1 MNKAAMNSFDLRK
14 VRELMSFQD
23 LFRTDS
29 SYMPEAKCL
38 NRVELDAEPLYE
50 IVTKTEVL
58 FTAKLL
64 YYRLLVANEVNRH
77 INDAVKLSDE
87 DSTGYLAQYLLK
99 NTFEAV
105 QTLMHEANDRLA
117 EVDCGGTLWQDI
129 TSTSP
134 RIEASV
140 RGRMEE
146 TVFIHD
152 VFAELARC
160 WLELQDRFENTSNG
174 IGSYTAALLYSSCI
188 SRMPDEEFKLR
199 RTEKYDVSTK
209 TKKNIYPDCCFLYDC
224 EDDFNDAIQ
233 CFTNKLKK
241 YKLIP
246 IELDYKQMMSLFRGR
261 PCRYTYRWL
270 GQNCTLTHIIKGLC
284 DGHNPIITTW
294 PSGTSKWEVV
304 SARFVDKEGTPLP
317 HIGQERLRK
326 RQQAMIDEIVAAFAG
341 NPR

>member
-1 MNKAAMNSFDLRK
+1 MSLVSMNKAAMNSFDLRK

-77 INDAVKLSDE
+77 INDATKLLDE

-117 EVDCGGTLWQDI
+117 EVDCGDVLWQDI

-188 SRMPDEEFKLR
+188 SRMPDEEFKVA
-199 RTEKYDVSTK
+199 RTEARVDVQLSVDDDHPSEEDQWDTVIERLTPFFYNDRNEAKAYLEVIKNMSSNPEKVKYTAKMVKEDKLSDMRVNRPIWKILHDCGLYKPSESNW
-209 TKKNIYPDCCFLYDC
+209 NID
-224 EDDFNDAIQ
+224 I
-233 CFTNKLKK
+233 KK
-241 YKLIP
+241 Y
-246 IELDYKQMMSLFRGR
+246 R
-261 PCRYTYRWL
+261 
-270 GQNCTLTHIIKGLC
+270 
-284 DGHNPIITTW
+284 
-294 PSGTSKWEVV
+294 
-304 SARFVDKEGTPLP
+304 
-317 HIGQERLRK
+317 
-326 RQQAMIDEIVAAFAG
+326 
-341 NPR
+341 

>member
-23 LFRTDS
+23 LFSRDS
-29 SYMPEAKCL
+29 AYMPEAACL

-77 INDAVKLSDE
+77 INDVTRLSDE

-117 EVDCGGTLWQDI
+117 EVDCGDALWQDI
-129 TSTSP
+129 TSASP
-134 RIEASV
+134 RIEPSV

-160 WLELQDRFENTSNG
+160 WLELQDRFESTSNG

-188 SRMPDEEFKLR
+188 SRMPDEEFKVV
-199 RTEKYDVSTK
+199 RTAASVDAQPSVDDDHPSEEDQWDAVIERLTPFFYTDRNEAKAYLEVIKNMNSNPEKVRYTAEMIK
-209 TKKNIYPDCCFLYDC
+209 RKKLSDMQANRPIWQILHNCGLYKPSESNWNID
-224 EDDFNDAIQ
+224 I
-233 CFTNKLKK
+233 KK
-241 YKLIP
+241 Y
-246 IELDYKQMMSLFRGR
+246 R
-261 PCRYTYRWL
+261 
-270 GQNCTLTHIIKGLC
+270 
-284 DGHNPIITTW
+284 
-294 PSGTSKWEVV
+294 
-304 SARFVDKEGTPLP
+304 
-317 HIGQERLRK
+317 
-326 RQQAMIDEIVAAFAG
+326 
-341 NPR
+341 